1 MSLATLKKKTNAK
14 YNNLSV
20 GQGFSLN
27 GVHRNQG
34 YIGQTSLS
42 RTIIGTPMKGNAPKG
57 HGGCCGTYFNKI
69 VKPAL
74 CLEKSEMV
82 KRSVLSS
89 NGMLRLRNKWL
100 NGKSTVKPDV
110 NQNNNIASMATVM
123 KRRKAIN
130 ELKQNDVITIQG
142 ITGKS
147 SLSGKGEEFING
159 GEMYLTSSDLELGS
173 DGKRDKQIVGT
184 CFDNVNIPKNSVIN
198 SANIKFIVD
207 EIKSGT
213 TYLKLKVYGDNSI
226 NPALPSSTSG
236 DFSSR
241 PQTNSISWE
250 PDNIGSVGSSYYSCD
265 ISSILQELVNNA
277 GWNTNGRVCIFFEW
291 QEGEGV
297 RCVESNFA
305 ELNWNYNNPKIYD
318 CNPLIDPNTKLLSYV
333 EQIGSMEQNKYI
345 LKKTSECILN
355 DPVQLQSSIDKRPLP
370 SQTPKI

>member
-42 RTIIGTPMKGNAPKG
+42 RTIIGTPMKGSAPKG
-57 HGGCCGTYFNKI
+57 HGGCCGTYLNKI

-130 ELKQNDVITIQG
+130 ELKNNVIKIQR

-147 SLSGKGEEFING
+147 SLSGKGEEYING
-159 GEMYLTSSDLELGS
+159 GEMYLTSSDLELGN
-173 DGKRDKQIVGT
+173 DNGVYQIVGT

-213 TYLKLKVYGDNSI
+213 TYLKLKVYGDNSM
-226 NPALPSSTSG
+226 NPALPSLTSG
-236 DFSSR
+236 DFSGR

-250 PDNIGSVGSSYYSCD
+250 ADNIGSVGSSYYTCD
-265 ISSILQELVNNA
+265 ISSILQELVNNE
-277 GWNTNGRVCIFFEW
+277 GWNTNGRVCIFFER
-291 QEGEGV
+291 QEGDGV

-305 ELNWNYNNPKIYD
+305 ELNWDYNNAQNYD
-318 CNPLIDPNTKLLSYV
+318 CNPLTDPNTNLLSYV

>member
-57 HGGCCGTYFNKI
+57 HGGCCGTYLNKI

-89 NGMLRLRNKWL
+89 NGMLRLKNKWL

-130 ELKQNDVITIQG
+130 ELKQND
-142 ITGKS
+142 
-147 SLSGKGEEFING
+147 
-159 GEMYLTSSDLELGS
+159 
-173 DGKRDKQIVGT
+173 
-184 CFDNVNIPKNSVIN
+184 
-198 SANIKFIVD
+198 
-207 EIKSGT
+207 
-213 TYLKLKVYGDNSI
+213 
-226 NPALPSSTSG
+226 
-236 DFSSR
+236 
-241 PQTNSISWE
+241 
-250 PDNIGSVGSSYYSCD
+250 
-265 ISSILQELVNNA
+265 
-277 GWNTNGRVCIFFEW
+277 
-291 QEGEGV
+291 
-297 RCVESNFA
+297 
-305 ELNWNYNNPKIYD
+305 D
-318 CNPLIDPNTKLLSYV
+318 CNPLVDASTTLLSFV

-355 DPVQLQSSIDKRPLP
+355 DPVQLQSSIDRRPLP